1 MGATEDSVHGW
12 VSTDCGRGTS
22 DILWSCLATILL
34 CVWTVIHLPIPCCSR
49 FEEGRIV
56 PGEPS
61 RSWRNWIVKSGIVP
75 AVISVIAPEVLTFIA
90 IAESLVALKT
100 RERLKQLN
108 WTLTQAFF
116 LDMGGFCLETPQ
128 GLRQQ
133 LDIDDVL
140 SVISKPPSWLSK
152 LETLKDSHIND
163 YAKSN
168 PLVKLIACGQALWL
182 ITQVISRVCQHRA
195 VTLLEVSTTA
205 YAACAL
211 TAYIAWWKK
220 PQNPSVSITIHCSAE
235 EVPPQN
241 PDDPI
246 YCNGTSVEEYG
257 WAGQRLGRILD
268 EQKDLLWLC
277 LFMFCPAIF
286 GAIHVAS
293 WNVRLPSNVEQW
305 LWRGSA
311 LYCSAAIT
319 IMCLVFFL
327 TGIFEARFWIG
338 KTTLKYIN
346 SCVRAISLLIYFIVR
361 LYMIVEVFL
370 SLRTLPRS
378 AYEEVQWSSFV
389 PHI

>member
-1 MGATEDSVHGW
+1 MSGW

-22 DILWSCLATILL
+22 DILWSCLATIFL
-34 CVWTVIHLPIPCCSR
+34 CVWTVIHLPVPCCSR

-61 RSWRNWIVKSGIVP
+61 RSWRNWIIKSGIVP
-75 AVISVIAPEVLTFIA
+75 AVISVIAPEFLTLIA
-90 IAESLVALKT
+90 ISEFSTALNT
-100 RERLKQLN
+100 RKRLKRLN

-133 LDIDDVL
+133 LDIDGVL
-140 SVISKPPSWLSK
+140 AAISKSPGWLTK
-152 LETLKDSHIND
+152 VEMVKDSHIND

-182 ITQVISRVCQHRA
+182 VTQVISRVCQHRA

-220 PQNPSVSITIHCSAE
+220 PQNPSVPITIHCSAE
-235 EVPPQN
+235 ELPHQN
-241 PDDPI
+241 PKNTI
-246 YCNGTSVEEYG
+246 YYGRTSMERYG
-257 WAGQRLGRILD
+257 WAGKKLD
-268 EQKDLLWLC
+268 KPIDKQTGAVGLC
-277 LFMFCPAIF
+277 LLFVCPAIF

-293 WNVRLPSNVEQW
+293 WNVRTPSNVEQW

-311 LYCSAAIT
+311 LYCSTATTIWLMLLAADS
-319 IMCLVFFL
+319 
-327 TGIFEARFWIG
+327 WIG
-338 KTTLKYIN
+338 NSTLDI
-346 SCVRAISLLIYFIVR
+346 SVTMISLWIYPTAR

>member
-1 MGATEDSVHGW
+1 M
-12 VSTDCGRGTS
+12 
-22 DILWSCLATILL
+22 
-34 CVWTVIHLPIPCCSR
+34 HLPVPCFSR

-61 RSWRNWIVKSGIVP
+61 RSWRNWIVKSGLVS
-75 AVISVIAPEVLTFIA
+75 AVISVIAPEFLTFIA
-90 IAESLVALKT
+90 IVEFLGALNT
-100 RERLKQLN
+100 RKRLKHLS

-133 LDIDDVL
+133 LDVDDVL
-140 SVISKPPSWLSK
+140 PAISKPPSWLSK
-152 LETLKDSHIND
+152 LEMVQDFHIND

-168 PLVKLIACGQALWL
+168 PLMKLIACGQALWL
-182 ITQVISRVCQHRA
+182 VTQVISRVCQHRA

-220 PQNPSVSITIHCSAE
+220 PQNPSVPITIHCSAE
-235 EVPPQN
+235 EVPHQN
-241 PDDPI
+241 LENPAYYSEI
-246 YCNGTSVEEYG
+246 SVKEYG
-257 WAGQRLGRILD
+257 WAGQRLGR
-268 EQKDLLWLC
+268 LLERENDTTL
-277 LFMFCPAIF
+277 LFVFCPVIF

-311 LYCSAAIT
+311 LYCSTATT
-319 IMCLVFFL
+319 IVILAS
-327 TGIFEARFWIG
+327 IFEAFFCIG
-338 KTTLKYIN
+338 ATTQEKIN
-346 SCVRAISLLIYFIVR
+346 SWVQAIMFLIYPIVR

-378 AYEEVQWSSFV
+378 AYEEVQWSSFI